1 MLRKELNLKVQDRNV
16 LKRFSGTLALA
27 LVFGAFASLPS
38 AIAIETKEVVATSLV
53 VATED
58 KNTIT
63 YSIKSTTKLIG
74 VDLADS
80 HALEVAF
87 IDVKMP
93 VTVNGKRVLK
103 YFAVD
108 TVLLDDFGRA
118 NIKTLIKI
126 KAGNMIRVSVLGNP
140 KNLPIVY
147 KTVK

>member
-1 MLRKELNLKVQDRNV
+1 MLRKELNLKGQDSNV
-16 LKRFSGTLALA
+16 LKRFSGMLALA

-38 AIAIETKEVVATSLV
+38 ANAIEAKEVIPTSLI

-58 KNTIT
+58 MNTIT
-63 YSIKSTTKLIG
+63 YSIKSKTKLIG

-87 IDVKMP
+87 IAVKMP
-93 VTVNGKRVLK
+93 VTVNGKKVLK

-118 NIKTLIKI
+118 NTKTLINI

-140 KNLPIVY
+140 KDLPIVY